1 MGGERGWILCEKGFF
16 FEAEHPAGMSMS
28 WTMTRPR
35 TLFLGACLLVLA
47 MSEGLAA
54 TTLNG
59 AELYSR
65 DTVKYGRW
73 EMRMQ
78 IAATPGSV
86 SSFFTYYDK
95 SYLGSPE
102 PWLEIDIE
110 ALGKNGNGFQSNL
123 ITGTAASKV
132 NSESF
137 HTSTADLSKTF
148 HTYVL
153 DWTPD
158 SIVYRMDGVLLR
170 KNLGTEPQVKALT
183 ERAMSYRM
191 NLWASTAVGWV
202 GALDTSK
209 LPIAQVVNWMAYSAY
224 TPGQGPN
231 GSNFTPT
238 WVDDFNTF
246 NTQRWAKGDWTFD
259 QNMADFLPAN
269 IQISNGYLMLVLS
282 NKGWTGNLTPP
293 ADPSGNTYSTVPIIK
308 SKTGK
313 SRKSQLSSP
322 KRSSWGVVGEE
333 LRGGRF
339 LSPNGRTIFSVK

>member
-1 MGGERGWILCEKGFF
+1 MNGTMIRRRLWILAVGF
-16 FEAEHPAGMSMS
+16 
-28 WTMTRPR
+28 
-35 TLFLGACLLVLA
+35 LVLA
-47 MSEGLAA
+47 MGEPFAA

-95 SYLGSPE
+95 SYVGSPE

-170 KNLGTEPQVKALT
+170 KNLGSEQQVKDLT
-183 ERAMSYRM
+183 QKAMSYRM

-202 GALDTSK
+202 GALDPSK

-224 TPGQGPN
+224 TPGKGPN
-231 GSNFTPT
+231 GSDFTPT
-238 WVDDFNTF
+238 WVDDFSTF
-246 NTQRWAKGDWTFD
+246 NTQRWLRGDWTFD

-269 IQISNGYLMLVLS
+269 IQVSNGYLMLILS
-282 NKGWTGNLTPP
+282 NKGWTGTMTPP
-293 ADPSGNTYSTVPIIK
+293 ADPAGNTYSTVPILTPQK
-308 SKTGK
+308 GQG
-313 SRKSQLSSP
+313 RKM
-322 KRSSWGVVGEE
+322 RV
-333 LRGGRF
+333 
-339 LSPNGRTIFSVK
+339 LSPNSPYWGEVGKVSTGRWVYLPSGRRMTP